1 MNKKIKRYIDQ
12 EEWINKLETELN
24 ETTNKE
30 RKTYLNIWINT
41 IKCQPTVDIE
51 EGNIND
57 NT

>member
-12 EEWINKLETELN
+12 EEWISRLETELN

-51 EGNIND
+51 EGNINY

>member
-12 EEWINKLETELN
+12 EEWINKLEAELN

-51 EGNIND
+51 EGIIID
-57 NT
+57 IT